1 MPTTRSQD
9 HTDRLADTTVV
20 SGTIFTRPY
29 RWDQGFTQLPATNH
43 MFAGHSL
50 TSPSSASNQ
59 EPTIKKRPK
68 ADARSRVH
76 AYLQSTVVS

>member
-20 SGTIFTRPY
+20 GGATFTRPY

-43 MFAGHSL
+43 MFAHHPL
-50 TSPSSASNQ
+50 TSPPSASNQ